1 MKPRLAAITSAAGY
15 GYNESW
21 TRATFVRAVG
31 LATSAKHDAGFNDAL
46 EQSYTAITVGS
57 CRIPVE
63 YVGTQCAELL
73 GDGEAQRWR
82 GGIRDDRRLATSLNN
97 RPLPA
102 ILRMNVGRMV
112 NGQVGSELKCVG

>member
-1 MKPRLAAITSAAGY
+1 M
-15 GYNESW
+15 
-21 TRATFVRAVG
+21 
-31 LATSAKHDAGFNDAL
+31 SAKHDAGFNDAL

-73 GDGEAQRWR
+73 GDGEIRVDGIVWAAVPRAQRWR